1 MFANSYLKVMIK
13 MNSEIR
19 KFDYNAESFLKN
31 TLAYHKLKVFKL
43 TMLSITLIFKILL
56 VGLGLSVFFL
66 FCSLA
71 AAFAIGE
78 ALNSTS
84 LGFLILGGLYL
95 FCTLIIYSF
104 RKKLVEGIILKRFS
118 KIFFND

>member
-1 MFANSYLKVMIK
+1 MAFEELNENTERFQQDTK
-13 MNSEIR
+13 
-19 KFDYNAESFLKN
+19 SFLEA
-31 TLAYHKLKVFKL
+31 TFAYHKLKMFKL
-43 TMLSITLIFKILL
+43 AMLSTSLIFKILL
-56 VGLGLSVFFL
+56 VGLGLSVFLL

-78 ALNSTS
+78 AVNSNS

-95 FCTLIIYSF
+95 LFTILIYSF
-104 RKKLVEGIILKRFS
+104 RRRLIEGLILRLFS